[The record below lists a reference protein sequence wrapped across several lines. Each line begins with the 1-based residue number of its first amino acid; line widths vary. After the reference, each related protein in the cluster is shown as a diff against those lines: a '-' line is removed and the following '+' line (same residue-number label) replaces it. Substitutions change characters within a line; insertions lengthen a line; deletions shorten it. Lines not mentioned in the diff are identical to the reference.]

1 MEQAFTKI
9 GIPLSREESRRIVS
23 KFSINGT
30 TIKYKT
36 FLRAMST
43 DSDGLSRKDVTIHIV
58 DRIQRKME
66 ERVGSKANA
75 AREVSRMS

>member
-1 MEQAFTKI
+1 
-9 GIPLSREESRRIVS
+9 
-23 KFSINGT
+23 
-30 TIKYKT
+30 
-36 FLRAMST
+36 MST